1 MYRDCQTILILVF
14 FIEKLENKMHIE
26 FYEKGCKSFFKKY
39 NKQKDNIEKLIE
51 VAINK
56 EVVSGMTKVKLATR
70 KRINNKNIYEFRL
83 NVGTIGSIRIAFAIF
98 GKTAIVYFIS
108 KNIQK
113 SAFSKDF
120 EKIISKL
127 E

>member
-1 MYRDCQTILILVF
+1 
-14 FIEKLENKMHIE
+14 MHVE

-39 NKQKDNIEKLIE
+39 NKQKDTIVELVE
-51 VAINK
+51 VA
-56 EVVSGMTKVKLATR
+56 SGMTKVKLATR
-70 KRINNKNIYEFRL
+70 KRIKGRNIYEFRL
-83 NVGTIGSIRIAFAIF
+83 NVGTIGSIRIAFSIF
-98 GKTAIVYFIS
+98 DKKAIVYFIS

-127 E
+127 

>member
-1 MYRDCQTILILVF
+1 
-14 FIEKLENKMHIE
+14 MHVE

-39 NKQKDNIEKLIE
+39 NKQKDTIVELVEAAIDKE
-51 VAINK
+51 VA
-56 EVVSGMTKVKLATR
+56 SGMTKV
-70 KRINNKNIYEFRL
+70 KNIYEFRL
-83 NVGTIGSIRIAFAIF
+83 NVGTIGSIRIAFSIF
-98 GKTAIVYFIS
+98 DKKAIVYFIS

-127 E
+127 

>member
-1 MYRDCQTILILVF
+1 
-14 FIEKLENKMHIE
+14 MHVE

-39 NKQKDNIEKLIE
+39 NKQKDTIVKLVEAAIDKE
-51 VAINK
+51 VA
-56 EVVSGMTKVKLATR
+56 SGMTKVKLATR
-70 KRINNKNIYEFRL
+70 KRVNDKNIYAFRL
-83 NVGTIGSIRIAFAIF
+83 NAGTIGSIRIAFSIF
-98 GKTAIVYFIS
+98 DKKAIVYFIS

-127 E
+127 

>member
-1 MYRDCQTILILVF
+1 
-14 FIEKLENKMHIE
+14 MHVE

-39 NKQKDNIEKLIE
+39 NKQKDTIVELVEAAIDKE
-51 VAINK
+51 VA
-56 EVVSGMTKVKLATR
+56 SGMTKVKLATR
-70 KRINNKNIYEFRL
+70 KRVNDKNIYEFRL
-83 NVGTIGSIRIAFAIF
+83 NAGTIGSIRIAFSIF
-98 GKTAIVYFIS
+98 DKKAIVYFIS

-127 E
+127 

>member
-1 MYRDCQTILILVF
+1 
-14 FIEKLENKMHIE
+14 MHVE

-39 NKQKDNIEKLIE
+39 NKQKDTIVKLVEAAIDKE
-51 VAINK
+51 VA
-56 EVVSGMTKVKLATR
+56 SGMTKVKLATR
-70 KRINNKNIYEFRL
+70 KRVNGKNIYEFRL
-83 NVGTIGSIRIAFAIF
+83 NAGTIGSIRIAFSIF
-98 GKTAIVYFIS
+98 DKKAIVYFIS

-127 E
+127 